1 MMEILVGIGCVLLM
15 VLPVVVLWIV
25 GIDHMKNKYPDYKGE
40 DFLNWESS
48 ETIVEFPK
56 KEIKNVKVKVKSVE
70 KYKPKK
76 LVG

>member
-1 MMEILVGIGCVLLM
+1 MMDILVGIGCVLLM
-15 VLPVVVLWIV
+15 AFPVTILWV
-25 GIDHMKNKYPDYKGE
+25 AGIDHMKSKHPNYKGE

>member
-1 MMEILVGIGCVLLM
+1 MEILVGVLCVMLM
-15 VLPVVVLWIV
+15 VAPVVALWII
-25 GIDHMKNKYPDYKGE
+25 GIDHMQKNHPDYKGD
-40 DFLNWESS
+40 DFLNWDSS

-70 KYKPKK
+70 RYKPKK

>member
-1 MMEILVGIGCVLLM
+1 MMEILVGVLCVMLM
-15 VLPVVVLWIV
+15 VTPIVVLWII
-25 GIDHMKNKYPDYKGE
+25 GIDHMQNNHPDYKAD

-70 KYKPKK
+70 KYKPKSFE
-76 LVG
+76 